1 MPEAKKTESSAK
13 KRKRIRK
20 VVPEGN
26 AYIKATYNNTI
37 ITITDL
43 DGNVVSWGSAGS
55 NGFKGTRKATPY
67 AASVAAQS
75 AATKCKSYGMEKINV
90 YVRVVGSGREQ
101 SIRALQSSGLLV
113 LSIKDITPVPHNGCR
128 RPKPRRV

>member
-1 MPEAKKTESSAK
+1 MARNVRTKRRVKKNIPTGIAH
-13 KRKRIRK
+13 IH
-20 VVPEGN
+20 
-26 AYIKATYNNTI
+26 ATFNNTI

-113 LSIKDITPVPHNGCR
+113 LSIKDITPVPHNGA
-128 RPKPRRV
+128 